1 MNHEWEYEWILNN
14 PQCYDG
20 PMHQNAVI
28 QNIKKRHALV
38 ALNKKM
44 TLIQNVLSTLIDDGV
59 DVPQKLKDI
68 IEKG

>member
-1 MNHEWEYEWILNN
+1 MNHEWEYEWILNH
-14 PQCYDG
+14 PKGYDG

-28 QNIKKRHALV
+28 QNIKKRHELV

-68 IEKG
+68 IEKS